1 LVVRF
6 DTIPGLSFRNVQFIS
21 AKLGKEPL
29 LEFEKFDEKDFPLPQ
44 HITERQ
50 IIYTTITKIG
60 ERGAKPFFFRHE
72 GPAFAL
78 PGKVDQALI
87 ESNLNDFGLRLYC
100 GLLRPDLVLLLNGD
114 IKTKH
119 NPDECPNVG
128 PHFRNAV
135 KLVRGL
141 LKAESDD
148 FVRFTR
154 SGIEIDEGFEIEI

>member
-1 LVVRF
+1 LVVSF

-21 AKLGKEPL
+21 AKLGKDPL
-29 LEFEKFDEKDFPLPQ
+29 SEFEKFDEKDFHLPQ
-44 HITERQ
+44 HVTERQ

-87 ESNLNDFGLRLYC
+87 ESNPADFGIRLYC
-100 GLLRPDLVLLLNGD
+100 GLLRPDLVILLNGD
-114 IKTKH
+114 IKTRH

-135 KLVRGL
+135 KLIRVL
-141 LKAESDD
+141 LKAERDD
-148 FVRFTR
+148 FVRFTS
-154 SGIEIDEGFEIEI
+154 SGIEMDEGFEIEI